1 MTASRK
7 AESLPPR
14 DILGK
19 FLLGFEGTSLP
30 DELRE
35 LLAAGLGGVAIYPR
49 NFSSVEGLRAL
60 TEEIH
65 RAADGPALI
74 GIDQE
79 GGTKF
84 SLPEPFTQWPSPAE
98 LGRLDDAATAE
109 AQACAMAN
117 ELRAVGVNLN
127 FAPML
132 DLHVNPESPVTKGR
146 SFGSDPHTVSRLGAA
161 FIRGMR
167 NEGVLA
173 CAKHFPGHGDAPV
186 DPHEDLPVYR
196 GTARRLDAADLVPFD
211 GAISEGVSLIMTA
224 HILLPE
230 IDSTRPASLSRKLL
244 TDVLRER
251 MGFCGIIL
259 ADDLGMGAIAKC
271 YGVGEAAI
279 ETFRAGSDM
288 AMLCHDWNLVHPMIA
303 KVAEVRER
311 GGFVESEWN
320 ASGRRIGWACNAA
333 CTGDAE
339 DSTQGLHVVGC
350 AEHRQLTEEIREQ
363 VKRTKMLP

>member
-14 DILGK
+14 DVLGK

-35 LLAAGLGGVAIYPR
+35 LLAAGLGGVAMYPR
-49 NFSSVEGLRAL
+49 NFSSAKGLRAL
-60 TEEIH
+60 TDEIR

-98 LGRLDDAATAE
+98 LGRLDDAATVE
-109 AQACAMAN
+109 AQAGAIAR

-146 SFGSDPHTVSRLGAA
+146 SFGSDPHRVSRLGAA

-167 NEGVLA
+167 NEGILA

-186 DPHEDLPVYR
+186 DPHEDLPVYH
-196 GTARRLDAADLVPFD
+196 GTAQQLDAADLVPFD
-211 GAISEGVSLIMTA
+211 GAIFESVSMIMTA

-230 IDSTRPASLSRKLL
+230 IDSARPASLSRKLL
-244 TDVLRER
+244 TEVLRER
-251 MGFCGIIL
+251 MGFCGMIV
-259 ADDLGMGAIAKC
+259 ADDLGMGAIARR

-279 ETFRAGSDM
+279 ETFRAGSHM
-288 AMLCHDWNLVHPMIA
+288 AMLCHDWNLVHPTIA
-303 KVAEVRER
+303 IVAEVRER

-320 ASGRRIGWACNAA
+320 ASGRRIGWARNAA
-333 CTGDAE
+333 NTVDFA
-339 DSTQGLHVVGC
+339 SARPGLDVVGC
-350 AEHRQLTEEIREQ
+350 AEHRRLAEEIRE
-363 VKRTKMLP
+363 RANRKMLP

>member
-14 DILGK
+14 DVLGK

-49 NFSSVEGLRAL
+49 NFTSAEGLRAL
-60 TEEIH
+60 TGEIR
-65 RAADGPALI
+65 RAADGPVLI

-98 LGRLDDAATAE
+98 LGQLDEIELVGQVAH
-109 AQACAMAN
+109 AMAR

-146 SFGSDPHTVSRLGAA
+146 SFGSDPHRVSRLGAA

-196 GTARRLDAADLVPFD
+196 STARRLDAADLVPFD
-211 GAISEGVSLIMTA
+211 GAILEGVSMIMTA

-244 TDVLRER
+244 TEVLRER
-251 MGFCGIIL
+251 IGFCGIIL

-288 AMLCHDWNLVHPMIA
+288 AMLYHDWNLVHPMIA

-350 AEHRQLTEEIREQ
+350 AEHRQLKEAIREQ